1 MPLDD
6 NPLIEQ
12 HVTGEATVHI
22 AEDETDAPAATKHN
36 QSTSQL
42 PHTHDSSW
50 GAAIQET
57 NDDDSESDL
66 EVSEEQ
72 SADQCEPDP
81 EYRRS
86 YPEELPDW
94 PVPIVPEELADL
106 VANKIAMH
114 TVMSKSET
122 TAITLWCFAS
132 YGINCFT
139 IFPKLALVSPEKR
152 CGKTT
157 TMSVIK
163 SICRDGFATANIT
176 PAALFRTISLCQVTM
191 LIDEA
196 DQFVKGKT
204 GEMVSILN
212 SGHTK
217 ATAQVTRCQGD
228 NHEPEVF
235 STWVPMVL
243 ASIGS
248 LQGTIMDRCI
258 VINLRRKK
266 ANEKVSKV
274 QADLDEAMVDIRRQI
289 RTWIDSKASE
299 LKSSDVPVPCYKGN
313 DRASDNWFPLYQVA
327 ALISDKWLQRCKD
340 AHLSLTGDQE
350 PEVQTE
356 LLRDI
361 REVLDQ
367 EPAEKIRSQDLLSR
381 LLSDPD
387 KPWATMNNGRKMTAR
402 VMAKLLKPYGITP
415 SPIRFDNGLSRGY
428 QVGAFQDAFARYL
441 SSEPET

>member
-1 MPLDD
+1 MYMRDTMLFESIE
-6 NPLIEQ
+6 NPTQSMDESLI
-12 HVTGEATVHI
+12 AT
-22 AEDETDAPAATKHN
+22 T
-36 QSTSQL
+36 
-42 PHTHDSSW
+42 
-50 GAAIQET
+50 
-57 NDDDSESDL
+57 
-66 EVSEEQ
+66 EEQ
-72 SADQCEPDP
+72 SHISDTADYEGLLQESELTNEDTESSVTTGEDP
-81 EYRRS
+81 YTRE

-94 PVPIVPEELADL
+94 PDPIDPEALADL
-106 VANKIAMH
+106 IADKVAMH
-114 TVMSKSET
+114 TVMSEPEIT
-122 TAITLWCFAS
+122 TITLWCLAS

-139 IFPKLALVSPEKR
+139 IFPKLTLISPEMR

-163 SICRDGFATANIT
+163 AICKDGFATANIT
-176 PAALFRTISLCQVTM
+176 PAAIFRITEVCQVTM
-191 LIDEA
+191 MIDEA
-196 DQFVKGKT
+196 DQVVAGRS
-204 GEMVSILN
+204 GDLISIIN

-217 ATAQVTRCQGD
+217 ATAQITRCQGD

-248 LQGTIMDRCI
+248 LQGTIMDRSL

-266 ANEKVSKV
+266 AGERFTRLPV
-274 QADLDEAMVDIRRQI
+274 DLDEVMVDTRRQI

-299 LKSSDVPVPCYKGN
+299 LKTSDVEVPCYKGN

-327 ALISDKWLQRCKD
+327 ALISDKWLKRCKD
-340 AHLSLTGDQE
+340 AHLALTGDQE
-350 PEVQTE
+350 PQLQTE

-367 EPAEKIRSQDLLSR
+367 ESADKIRSQDLLSR

-387 KPWATMNNGRKMTAR
+387 KPWATMDNGRKMTAR
-402 VMAKLLKPYGITP
+402 VMAKLLKPYGISP

-428 QVGAFQDAFARYL
+428 QIASFQDAFARYL
-441 SSEPET
+441 SAEPEK